1 MARPLSPRVAAYA
14 RQAVLSYH
22 NIEIEV
28 VSQLVSVLDEETGMI
43 TTTFDEEFT
52 GYSGSGR
59 FWLSNDGVVSVVA
72 EGDYSAISTF
82 ISIPWDADPVPA
94 LDEYVTITSAYEDP
108 TLEGKVYRVVA
119 VDGGGFL
126 RAARRLQV
134 AAVSEN
140 GDTRG

>member
-28 VSQLVSVLDEETGMI
+28 ASQLVSALDEATGMI
-43 TTTFDEEFT
+43 TTTFDGSFT
-52 GYSGSGR
+52 GYAGTGR
-59 FWLSNDGVVSVVA
+59 FWLSNDGVVSSVGD
-72 EGDYSAISTF
+72 GDYSTISTY
-82 ISIPWDADPVPA
+82 ISIPWDATPVPD
-94 LDEYVTITSAYEDP
+94 LDEYIVVTSSYEDP
-108 TLEGKVYRVVA
+108 TLEGKIYRIVG

-134 AAVSEN
+134 VAVSEN
-140 GDTRG
+140 RDTRG

>member
-28 VSQLVSVLDEETGMI
+28 ASQLVSALDEATGMI
-43 TTTFDEEFT
+43 TTTFDGEFT
-52 GYSGSGR
+52 GYAGTGR
-59 FWLSNDGVVSVVA
+59 FWLSNDGVVSSVGD
-72 EGDYSAISTF
+72 GDYSTISTY
-82 ISIPWDADPVPA
+82 ISIPWDATPVPD
-94 LDEYVTITSAYEDP
+94 LDEYIVVTSSYEDP
-108 TLEGKVYRVVA
+108 TLEGKIYRIVG

-134 AAVSEN
+134 VAVSEN
-140 GDTRG
+140 RDTRG

>member
-14 RQAVLSYH
+14 RQAVISYH
-22 NIEIEV
+22 NIELEV
-28 VSQLVSVLDEETGMI
+28 TRQLVSSLDEVTGMI
-43 TTTFDEEFT
+43 TTTFDAEFT

-82 ISIPWDADPVPA
+82 ISIPWDAEPVPA

-108 TLEGKVYRVVA
+108 TLEGKVYRVVS

-140 GDTRG
+140 GDTRE

>member
-28 VSQLVSVLDEETGMI
+28 VSQLVSSLDDATGMI
-43 TTTFDEEFT
+43 TTTFDGGFT
-52 GYSGSGR
+52 GYAGSGR
-59 FWLSNDGVVSVVA
+59 FWLSNDGVVSSA
-72 EGDYSAISTF
+72 GDGDYSTISTN

-94 LDEYVTITSAYEDP
+94 LDEYVVITSAYEDS
-108 TLEGKVYRVVA
+108 TLEGKIYRIMG

-134 AAVSEN
+134 VAVSEN
-140 GDTRG
+140 RDTRE